1 MGVLIPDRSHS
12 HRCKMQL
19 EALAKCSG
27 KGQSLTHLL
36 SPQPLLPYGAL
47 LGTVSEACTIH
58 STGLFRAFRAL
69 GLRASLGHKAFL
81 SLSVSFSA

>member
-47 LGTVSEACTIH
+47 LGTVSGVCTIH
-58 STGLFRAFRAL
+58 STGLFRAL
-69 GLRASLGHKAFL
+69 GLRSSLGHKAFL